1 MADSVLD
8 RVYNAKP
15 IDWTGG
21 HDLQRMNERRAAYI
35 AALKAAD
42 RDDIGPLIKFV
53 GPRDDL

>member
-1 MADSVLD
+1 MADAMLEN
-8 RVYNAKP
+8 VYKAKP

-21 HDLQRMNERRAAYI
+21 HDLQKIGPRRVAYI

-42 RDDIGPLIKFV
+42 RGDIGLLIEFI